1 VVANFNIPRAKLR
14 PQGAPRSG
22 QTFVA
27 ILQPFSED
35 HQDCC
40 NTLFFART
48 VTVSLFRMLL
58 LHYAMLFFDDDTK
71 QKQKSQKI
79 NSPISDNY
87 FGFFY
92 AIKKSDTAWDGSEIS

>member
-1 VVANFNIPRAKLR
+1 MGGL
-14 PQGAPRSG
+14 
-22 QTFVA
+22 
-27 ILQPFSED
+27 L
-35 HQDCC
+35 
-40 NTLFFART
+40 
-48 VTVSLFRMLL
+48 ML

-92 AIKKSDTAWDGSEIS
+92 VIKKSDTAWE